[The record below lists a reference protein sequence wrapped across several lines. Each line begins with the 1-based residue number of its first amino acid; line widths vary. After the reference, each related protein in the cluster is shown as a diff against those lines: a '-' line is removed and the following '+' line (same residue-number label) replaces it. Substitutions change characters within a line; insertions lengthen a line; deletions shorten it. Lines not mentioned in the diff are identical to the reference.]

1 MITTKLVPRVTT
13 TTQVNGEV
21 SGARRLSLDELVTTV
36 IYEGKPV
43 TVWQA
48 AMRLGDGFV
57 EQVSATFD
65 ERTAEGTLA
74 KFRVGFINYY
84 APPRVALTE
93 KGPALRA
100 IILDSLKIPF
110 LSCRYKVMGKL
121 KGTNK
126 CSQTR

>member
-1 MITTKLVPRVTT
+1 MAITNPVPGVTT
-13 TTQVNGEV
+13 TAQVNGEV
-21 SGARRLSLDELVTTV
+21 SGARRLSLDELVATI

-48 AMRLGDGFV
+48 AMRLGEGFA

-93 KGPALRA
+93 KDPALRT
-100 IILDSLKIPF
+100 IILDSLKSPF

-126 CSQTR
+126 CSQPR